1 MANIPEH
8 PPKKAPIR
16 LEYLRERRKKRKIRL
31 GIGITVVLAGV
42 LFYITGLYGASMALL
57 IDSMDTVA
65 MTLTPGVGWPSKTGM
80 SSVVDAKP
88 IDGGFIVLGEDDLML
103 YSDNGNQLRS
113 IQHGFA
119 RPSVS
124 VGKTRFCLYSRTG
137 TELRV
142 ENRSR
147 TLYTKNFDQAILA
160 AEIAQNNSVAVLT
173 RSARYTGELIVY
185 DREFAEIFHWYATDS
200 EGTPYLLS
208 FSDNSKDIAVA
219 CLASSGGVLG
229 LNIELLNV
237 TKSEPT
243 ATISLQNCKGYQI
256 KWVDSETLFV
266 LTDQYCALYDKTGA
280 EKAKYSYVGKSLQTA
295 DVQNG
300 TAALLF
306 ENGELLIL
314 DVRNGAL
321 KQTAQT
327 SFVNAS
333 MVSVA
338 NKGVCVVVDHTV
350 HMLGLDGETQ
360 YSRTFQWE
368 PVGIVNAKQLMILY
382 GSEVDVLS
390 TEDSKND
397 HAASSDSAEEPSST
411 GDEE

>member
-1 MANIPEH
+1 M
-8 PPKKAPIR
+8 
-16 LEYLRERRKKRKIRL
+16 
-31 GIGITVVLAGV
+31 
-42 LFYITGLYGASMALL
+42 FYITGLYGTSIAALGDA
-57 IDSMDTVA
+57 IDTIAIA
-65 MTLTPGVGWPSKTGM
+65 MKPGTGWPAKTNMAKVLDSKPLT
-80 SSVVDAKP
+80 
-88 IDGGFIVLGEDDLML
+88 GGFVVLGETDLAV
-103 YSDNGNQLRS
+103 YSNHGNQLRRIS
-113 IQHGFA
+113 HGFA
-119 RPSVS
+119 RPSIS
-124 VGKTRFCLYSRTG
+124 VGDTRFCLYSRTG
-137 TELRV
+137 SQLQI

-147 TLYTKNFDQAILA
+147 TLYTKNFEQPILT
-160 AEIAQNNSVAVLT
+160 AEMGKDNSVGVLT
-173 RSARYTGELIVY
+173 RSARYTGELVVY
-185 DREFAEIFHWYATDS
+185 DRTFSEIFHWYATEK
-200 EGTPYLLS
+200 EGTPYLMS

-333 MVSVA
+333 MVSAA

-411 GDEE
+411 GGEE